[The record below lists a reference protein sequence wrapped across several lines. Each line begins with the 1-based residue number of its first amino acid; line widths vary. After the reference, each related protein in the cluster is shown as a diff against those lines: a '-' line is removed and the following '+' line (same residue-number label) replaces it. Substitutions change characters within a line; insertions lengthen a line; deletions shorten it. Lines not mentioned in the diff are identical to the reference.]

1 MTRHHTLR
9 LAGSAIAA
17 ALVLGATPGFA
28 QDAELPA
35 SPPITIVIPQPT
47 VAPAPEPVS
56 AAPVAEVE
64 TPAAA
69 ASAAPRAAA
78 PLAPRARSA
87 AVRPPAN
94 SAAPVTPAVVPE
106 ATAPELAV
114 PAPIE
119 AAPIAGPVAA
129 PTDDSGDELLFG
141 AGLAAA
147 LGLGALGLGLA
158 ARRRRRVRRAAM
170 YEETA
175 PVAVIPEPA
184 PMPVAMPVAPR
195 AATAPWTSPG
205 AFAMP
210 AVVPADEMARR
221 ALIERMVKAKPD
233 AANPFKSRKART
245 RRARHIL
252 HERAANQRPP
262 LEDRVVARAPAARL
276 HRAFEDA

>member
-1 MTRHHTLR
+1 M
-9 LAGSAIAA
+9 
-17 ALVLGATPGFA
+17 
-28 QDAELPA
+28 PA

-69 ASAAPRAAA
+69 ANTAPRAAA

-87 AVRPPAN
+87 AGRPPAN

-184 PMPVAMPVAPR
+184 PMPVAPR
-195 AATAPWTSPG
+195 AAAAQWTSPG